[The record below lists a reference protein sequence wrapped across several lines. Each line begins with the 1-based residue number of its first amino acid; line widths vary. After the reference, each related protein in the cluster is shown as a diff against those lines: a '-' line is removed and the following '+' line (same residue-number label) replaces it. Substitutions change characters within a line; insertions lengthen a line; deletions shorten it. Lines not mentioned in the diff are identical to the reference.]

1 MRFYEVQDKSNLI
14 KKSSSL
20 KPKKS
25 SNGRIIGGTFNIR
38 QGSQWTVKQADQMKI
53 YALIRK
59 RSEYKKMQR
68 KWLKAV
74 SNYDVHAVVPQNA
87 RQIYN

>member
-1 MRFYEVQDKSNLI
+1 MLNLKKEFVRFYEVQDKSNLI

-53 YALIRK
+53 YVLIRR
-59 RSEYKKMQR
+59 RSEDKKC
-68 KWLKAV
+68 KENEKDCLV
-74 SNYDVHAVVPQNA
+74 
-87 RQIYN
+87 

>member
-1 MRFYEVQDKSNLI
+1 
-14 KKSSSL
+14 
-20 KPKKS
+20 
-25 SNGRIIGGTFNIR
+25 
-38 QGSQWTVKQADQMKI
+38 MKI